1 MPINT
6 RILKYSLLAGAI
18 YFASV
23 ATVHMLGIK
32 LPILFVFF
40 DVPSHAYQ
48 DRIIS
53 FMAFG
58 WAAWLFTTS
67 TDPVKYCAM
76 VKAILI
82 AGAVAIAELSLINAT
97 TDFQS
102 LSPSI
107 RVETFWAETF
117 GLFIYWLWL
126 VIFYLRS
133 NLNTE
138 N

>member
-1 MPINT
+1 MPTNT

-23 ATVHMLGIK
+23 ATVHLLGIK
-32 LPILFVFF
+32 LPILFVYFN
-40 DVPSHAYQ
+40 VPSHAYQ

-58 WAAWLFTTS
+58 WAVWLFTTA
-67 TDPVKYCAM
+67 TDPVKYRAM

-82 AGAVAIAELSLINAT
+82 AGVVAIAELGLINTT

-107 RVETFWAETF
+107 HVEIFWAETF

-126 VIFYLRS
+126 VIFFARS
-133 NLNTE
+133 KTE
-138 N
+138 Y

>member
-1 MPINT
+1 MTNNT
-6 RILKYSLLAGAI
+6 RTLKYSLLAGAI

-23 ATVHMLGIK
+23 ATVHLLGIK
-32 LPILFVFF
+32 LPILFVYFN
-40 DVPSHAYQ
+40 VPSHAYQ

-67 TDPVKYCAM
+67 TDPIKYRAM
-76 VKAILI
+76 AKAILI

-102 LSPSI
+102 FSSSI
-107 RVETFWAETF
+107 RVETFWVETF

-126 VIFYLRS
+126 VVFFYRS
-133 NLNTE
+133 KTNN
-138 N
+138 